1 MLEEKDNPEYH
12 TRLSGSIFA
21 VLCGVLFFST
31 IAFGAVD
38 VWALGVLSLIS
49 ALIIVLW
56 GVDSWK
62 TGEFVFSGN
71 LLQLPVLGLVLI
83 GLIQL
88 LPLRSPSVGV
98 ELLAVSPVRSLSL
111 APNETR
117 FAVIQLIIYLVF
129 FAAAYLVLNNESR
142 LRKMVYI
149 IMVFGAGMAFFGIL
163 QRLASADDL
172 IYGLRQSFQANPFG
186 SFVNQHHF
194 AAFMEMTIALPLAL
208 LFGKSTKKDK
218 RVLLIITAVIMGI
231 AILMTSSRGGF
242 LSLLGVTGF
251 IVAANM
257 LKKRRD
263 LEESSKAEKNR
274 HYRRNFALAGSGL
287 ALIIVIF
294 GIVLYLTNDSTLD
307 RVITM
312 QTGTDD
318 ISNGRTHFWNVAWQ
332 IFKDY
337 PILGSG
343 LDSYGAAFPNY
354 DTWNG
359 HYRLER
365 AHNDYL
371 QILSDAGIIGFL
383 CVAGFIY
390 LLFRQSLRLIAKA
403 ESRFRRN
410 TAIGALAGCF
420 GILIHS
426 FFDFPLRTPSN
437 SFFFLTL
444 AVLATVS
451 AYVPKSERKMLRKD
465 ESPGARDTLPAMSP
479 KGRKSV

>member
-1 MLEEKDNPEYH
+1 MIEEKDNFENNS
-12 TRLSGSIFA
+12 RINGIIFA

-38 VWALGVLSLIS
+38 LWALGVLSVIT
-49 ALIIVLW
+49 ALIVVLW
-56 GVDSWK
+56 GFDTWK
-62 TGEFVFSGN
+62 KGELNFSAN
-71 LLQLPVLGLVLI
+71 LLQIPVLGLILI

-88 LPLRSPSVGV
+88 LPLRLLVFPA
-98 ELLAVSPVRSLSL
+98 ELLTVLPVRSLSL
-111 APNETR
+111 APYNTR
-117 FAVIQLIIYLVF
+117 LAVIQLIIYFVF
-129 FAAAYLVLNNESR
+129 FAAAFVVLNNEKR

-149 IMVFGAGMAFFGIL
+149 ITVFGAVMAFFGIL
-163 QRLASADDL
+163 QRLANFDEM
-172 IYGLRQSFQANPFG
+172 IYGLRQAFQANPFA

-194 AAFMEMTIALPLAL
+194 AAFMELTIALPLAL
-208 LFGKSTKKDK
+208 LFGKATKKNK
-218 RVLLIITAVIMGI
+218 RALLIIAAVIMGM
-231 AILMTSSRGGF
+231 AILFTSSRGGF
-242 LSLLGVTGF
+242 LSLLAVIGF
-251 IVAANM
+251 IVAANI

-263 LEESSKAEKNR
+263 VDESPQEEKIK
-274 HYRRNFALAGSGL
+274 HYRRNFALVGGGL

-294 GIVLYLTNDSTLD
+294 GLVLYLTNDSTLD

-343 LDSYGAAFPNY
+343 LDSYGMAFPIY

-371 QILSDAGIIGFL
+371 QILSDAGIAGFL
-383 CVAGFIY
+383 CVIGFIC
-390 LLFRQSLRLIAKA
+390 LLFKQGFQVISNT
-403 ESRFRRN
+403 ENRFRRD

-426 FFDFPLRTPSN
+426 FFDFPLRTSSN
-437 SFFFLTL
+437 TFFFLTF
-444 AVLATVS
+444 AVLAVS
-451 AYVPKSERKMLRKD
+451 SVAVSKHSHKTGRHRKPENAEELAKSETR
-465 ESPGARDTLPAMSP
+465 
-479 KGRKSV
+479 

>member
-1 MLEEKDNPEYH
+1 MLEEKDNIEDN
-12 TRLSGSIFA
+12 TRLNGIIFA

-38 VWALGVLSLIS
+38 IWALALLSLTS

-56 GVDSWK
+56 SLDSWK
-62 TGEFVFSGN
+62 KGTFAFSPN
-71 LLQLPVLGLVLI
+71 YLQLPVLGLILI

-88 LPLRSPSVGV
+88 LPLRSLSFPA
-98 ELLAVSPVRSLSL
+98 ELLAAAPVRSLSL

-117 FAVIQLIIYLVF
+117 FAVIQLIIYFVF
-129 FAAAYLVLNNESR
+129 FAAAYMVLNNEKR
-142 LRKMVYI
+142 LRKMLYI
-149 IMVFGAGMAFFGIL
+149 ITIFGAIMAFFGIL
-163 QRLASADDL
+163 QRLASSDEV
-172 IYGLRQSFQANPFG
+172 IYGLRESLQANPFG
-186 SFVNQHHF
+186 SFINQHHF

-208 LFGKSTKKDK
+208 LFGKSTKENI
-218 RVLLIITAVIMGI
+218 RVLLIIASVIMGI
-231 AILMTSSRGGF
+231 AILLTNSRAGF
-242 LSLLGVTGF
+242 LSLLGVVAF

-257 LKKRRD
+257 LKKKRD
-263 LEESSKAEKNR
+263 SEDSPKYEKNR
-274 HYRRNFALAGSGL
+274 HYRRNFALAGGGL

-294 GIVLYLTNDSTLD
+294 GIVLYLSNDSSLD
-307 RVITM
+307 RIMMM
-312 QTGTDD
+312 QGTDD

-337 PILGSG
+337 PVLGSG
-343 LDSYGAAFPNY
+343 LDSYGTAFPNY

-371 QILSDAGIIGFL
+371 QILSDAGIFGFL
-383 CVAGFIY
+383 CIAGFIY
-390 LLFRQSLRLIAKA
+390 LLFRQSLRIIAKA

-410 TAIGALAGCF
+410 ISIGALAGCF

-426 FFDFPLRTPSN
+426 FFDFPLRTTSN

-444 AVLATVS
+444 AVLATASV
-451 AYVPKSERKMLRKD
+451 YVPKSERRLSRRD
-465 ESPGARDTLPAMSP
+465 ERNEKARIE
-479 KGRKSV
+479 